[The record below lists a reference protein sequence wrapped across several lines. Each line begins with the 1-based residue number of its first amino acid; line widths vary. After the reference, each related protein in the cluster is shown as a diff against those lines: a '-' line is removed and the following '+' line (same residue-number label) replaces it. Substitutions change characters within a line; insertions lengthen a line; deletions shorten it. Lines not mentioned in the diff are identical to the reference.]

1 MERVL
6 EIALAYPRFPHRES
20 FFEGVL
26 KYANEHGRSWSYI
39 TGLESLSMSVLD
51 LVGWPGDGVLAAIC
65 TEEEAA
71 CAASL
76 PIPVVNISCALD
88 KTPVPRCAADF
99 VAMGKIAAAHLLDK
113 GFQSFAYYGLTD
125 VGYSNQRRQGFEERL
140 KESGFEPA
148 VYLSKPTFRLGG
160 SEWLQQNRQLAEW
173 MLGLKRPV
181 GLFAVSDYRAR
192 QVLDACRLVG
202 LKVPEEVAI
211 VGVDNERIICDHVHP
226 TLTSIARNN
235 LLEGYRA
242 AELLDRMIQGED
254 VPLEAEPVSPLE
266 IVERDSTATFAVSD
280 PRLRDALN
288 YLHLHIEDPLSID
301 EVTRH
306 AGVSRRWL
314 EYAFRDALGETPYQ
328 YLRRQRLAHAR
339 RLLASEPGAKI
350 YNVAQRS
357 GFTSAKQLTIA
368 FHQDFGMSPREYRRA
383 AQS

>member
-1 MERVL
+1 VEKVL

-26 KYANEHGRSWSYI
+26 KYANDTKRNWSYI

-51 LVGWPGDGVLAAIC
+51 LVGWPGDGVLAALF

-76 PIPVVNISCALD
+76 PIPVVNISCGL
-88 KTPVPRCAADF
+88 KVSPVPRCTADF
-99 VAMGKIAAAHLLDK
+99 KAMGDLAATHLLDK
-113 GFQSFAYYGLTD
+113 GFQSFAYFGLAD
-125 VGYSNQRRQGFEERL
+125 VGYSVQRLEGFAARIA
-140 KESGFEPA
+140 KAGFKPS
-148 VYLSKPTFRLGG
+148 VFLSKPTFRLAG
-160 SEWLQQNRQLAEW
+160 SDWLQQNHQLAEW
-173 MLGLKRPV
+173 LLGLNRPI

-202 LKVPEEVAI
+202 LKIPEEVAI

-235 LLEGYRA
+235 QLEGYRA
-242 AELLDRMIQGED
+242 AETLDRLIQGEE
-254 VPLEAEPVSPLE
+254 VSLEQDSIPPLE
-266 IVERDSTATFAVSD
+266 IVERASTATFAVSD
-280 PRLRDALN
+280 PRLRNALN

-301 EVTRH
+301 DVTRH

-314 EYAFRDALGETPYQ
+314 EYAFREALGESPYQ

-339 RLLASEPGAKI
+339 RLLANEPTAKI

-368 FHQDFGMSPREYRRA
+368 FHQDYGMSPRDYRRA